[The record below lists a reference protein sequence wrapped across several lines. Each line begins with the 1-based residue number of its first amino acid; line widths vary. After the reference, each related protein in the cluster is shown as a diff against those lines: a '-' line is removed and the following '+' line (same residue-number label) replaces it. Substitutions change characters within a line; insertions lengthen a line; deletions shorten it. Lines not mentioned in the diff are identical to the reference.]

1 MKQKKRLFFSILLL
15 FTILSKIFALSES
28 VNGSIIL
35 LSQKPEIPYTLSLYY
50 DNKPYDLEYI
60 EGSGFDEN
68 FLSKNFSIELS
79 EGNQKEAIQYTII
92 IKPGYFINNHAYNIS
107 TNSYG
112 NYVLDFKPTP
122 IADSSFSEQTFTY
135 NQDDQ
140 IMAISSKL
148 ILPGRNIPQTIA
160 KFFMGWDPYM
170 IPEFTPDGFYVS
182 TVVIEY
188 IYNDLSNPG
197 N

>member
-1 MKQKKRLFFSILLL
+1 MKKKKRLFFSILLL

-35 LSQKPEIPYTLSLYY
+35 FSQKQEIPYTLSLYY

-60 EGSGFDEN
+60 YATGFDEY
-68 FLSKNFSIELS
+68 FKSESFSIELS
-79 EGNQKEAIQYTII
+79 LGNKKETTQYTII
-92 IKPGYFINNHAYNIS
+92 IKPGNFINNHAYNNS

-122 IADSSFSEQTFTY
+122 IADTTFQEQTY
-135 NQDDQ
+135 EYDSDNH
-140 IMAISSKL
+140 IMSISSKL
-148 ILPGRNIPQTIA
+148 ILPGKNEPQAIA
-160 KFFMGWDPYM
+160 KFYMGWNPF
-170 IPEFTPDGFYVS
+170 IVPESTPEGFYVS

-188 IYNDLSNPG
+188 ICNDLSNSD